1 MVIASIDMKDGHVV
15 QLKNGKDLVLQR
27 DDADAL
33 ISDFNKYGE
42 VAVIDLDQAL
52 RNTDEK
58 GNTKNTELLKQILR
72 KGNVRVGGGI
82 RTVKKARELISL
94 GAILFFS
101 FLFETNN

>member
-27 DDADAL
+27 DDAEAL

-52 RNTDEK
+52 RNTD
-58 GNTKNTELLKQILR
+58 
-72 KGNVRVGGGI
+72 
-82 RTVKKARELISL
+82 
-94 GAILFFS
+94 
-101 FLFETNN
+101 